1 MKNLTEYIEEK
12 LIVFHPQVDEKLV
25 VNKNYK
31 HNNADSIL
39 LDILD
44 KHIDWKHIY
53 NNHVNSTN
61 TVLSSLEVNVRDNDV
76 EGELRDQRKVNEISD
91 FVGSMKGMDIYGF
104 TYGRYGSDIYI
115 DDMFEDIENNNIR
128 FTTLIHIKD
137 NGYIIEYYDGEL
149 VKILR
154 FGRDKYARTYIAV
167 KE

>member
-1 MKNLTEYIEEK
+1 MKRLKNYINEK
-12 LIVFHPQVDEKLV
+12 LII
-25 VNKNYK
+25 NKNYNI
-31 HNNADSIL
+31 NNADSVL

-44 KHIDWKHIY
+44 KYIDWKHIY
-53 NNHVNSTN
+53 NNYVSSTN
-61 TVLSSLEVNVRDNDV
+61 TVLSSLEVNARDNDV

>member
-1 MKNLTEYIEEK
+1 MKNLSEYIEER
-12 LIVFHPQVDEKLV
+12 LII
-25 VNKNYK
+25 NKNYK
-31 HNNADSIL
+31 HNDADSVL

-44 KHIDWKHIY
+44 KYIDWKHIY
-53 NNHVNSTN
+53 NNHVSSTN
-61 TVLSSLEVNVRDNDV
+61 TVLSSLEVNARDNDV

>member
-1 MKNLTEYIEEK
+1 MKNLSEYIAEK
-12 LIVFHPQVDEKLV
+12 LL

-31 HNNADSIL
+31 HNNADSVL

-44 KHIDWKHIY
+44 KHIDWKHIH
-53 NNHVNSTN
+53 NNHVSSTN
-61 TVLSSLEVNVRDNDV
+61 TILSSLEVNVRDNDV
-76 EGELRDQRKVNEISD
+76 EGELSDMRKVNEISD
-91 FVGSMKGMDIYGF
+91 FVNSMKGMDIYGF

-115 DDMFEDIENNNIR
+115 DDMFEDIENNNII
-128 FTTLIHIKD
+128 FTTLIYIKD
-137 NGYIIEYYDGEL
+137 NGYIIEYYDGDL

>member
-1 MKNLTEYIEEK
+1 MKNLSEYI
-12 LIVFHPQVDEKLV
+12 DEKLV

-31 HNNADSIL
+31 HNNTDSVL

-61 TVLSSLEVNVRDNDV
+61 TVLSSLKVNTRDNDV
-76 EGELRDQRKVNEISD
+76 DGELRDQRKVNEISD
-91 FVGSMKGMDIYGF
+91 FVGGMKGMDIYGF

-115 DDMFEDIENNNIR
+115 DDVFEDIKNNNNIR
-128 FTTLIHIKD
+128 FTTLLYIKD
-137 NGYIIEYYDGEL
+137 NGYLIEYYDGDD

-154 FGRDKYARTYIAV
+154 FGRDKYFRTYIAV
-167 KE
+167 RG

>member
-1 MKNLTEYIEEK
+1 MKNLSEYIEEK
-12 LIVFHPQVDEKLV
+12 LIV
-25 VNKNYK
+25 NKNYK
-31 HNNADSIL
+31 HNNSDSML

-61 TVLSSLEVNVRDNDV
+61 TILSSLEVNVRDNDV
-76 EGELRDQRKVNEISD
+76 EGELADMRKVNEISY
-91 FVGSMKGMDIYGF
+91 FVDSMKGMDIYGF

-128 FTTLIHIKD
+128 FTTLIYVKD

-154 FGRDKYARTYIAV
+154 FGKDKYFRTYIAV